1 MDTRL
6 SCAPP
11 PLRTTR
17 VTARVPLALPRR
29 SAWLCSTIVKSI
41 KFSEKFP
48 RRTSAEGWLRHP
60 AASMPRSR
68 LSTLFSLF
76 VSAGGIRLPFNGP
89 GRGGGNVGKMVAVS
103 IGTEQSKQGF
113 VTTYNRL
120 LAEFPYQTKA
130 VGTGITYVFS
140 DSTAQILEQQADT
153 TPTERVTRSL
163 KFGAVGA
170 FWVGPLL
177 AAWFQIM
184 EKVVPGRTLRPVVT
198 KLLADQLLQGPFMIS
213 TMFFWTSLSNGAT
226 LAEAREKIQ
235 QLLYRTSF
243 APSNRA
249 VGACS
254 ARALLP
260 PTASR

>member
-1 MDTRL
+1 MLRASTHRL
-6 SCAPP
+6 IVWYNARLAAAPY
-11 PLRTTR
+11 
-17 VTARVPLALPRR
+17 
-29 SAWLCSTIVKSI
+29 S
-41 KFSEKFP
+41 
-48 RRTSAEGWLRHP
+48 
-60 AASMPRSR
+60 
-68 LSTLFSLF
+68 
-76 VSAGGIRLPFNGP
+76 
-89 GRGGGNVGKMVAVS
+89 
-103 IGTEQSKQGF
+103 
-113 VTTYNRL
+113 
-120 LAEFPYQTKA
+120 TKA
-130 VGTGITYVFS
+130 VGTGTTYVFS
-140 DSTAQILEQQADT
+140 DLTAQAIEAEPRD
-153 TPTERVTRSL
+153 PSERVERAL

-226 LAEAREKIQ
+226 LVEAREKIQ

-260 PTASR
+260 STASR